1 VPSYTHG
8 AQRGVPRRTLWAPA
22 VTLLLAAPLIAE
34 VLPGY
39 TRLSV
44 APFVLAPEIA
54 VWGGG
59 ALLIR
64 DAVRRAGRGWPSIVL
79 LGIALAV
86 AEECVIQQTSLAP
99 LVGLASVE
107 YGRAVGVNWVYLLW
121 ALAYEA
127 VFVVV
132 VPVALTEELFA
143 KHRDALWLG
152 KWAALVIG
160 VALLIGAFVAW
171 FAWTQM
177 ARTRVF
183 HLPEYAPPPEA
194 ILAALTVIVVLGVI
208 ALRVLPRVSR
218 GSAGTPPSAWSAG
231 LAAFGLALPWP
242 LLLVLAYGGAP
253 EIPPALPILAG
264 LAWLTA
270 ALLIAWRAN
279 YDQWPAL
286 SRRTAI
292 LGALLAI
299 MLGGFLTFT
308 NPSPIDLTGKIVL
321 NLLAVLII
329 VRLLPASDSGRIP
342 RQDSP

>member
-1 VPSYTHG
+1 
-8 AQRGVPRRTLWAPA
+8 

-39 TRLSV
+39 TRVSV

-64 DAVRRAGRGWPSIVL
+64 DAVGRAGRGWPSIIL
-79 LGIALAV
+79 LGVALAV

-107 YGRAVGVNWVYLLW
+107 YGRAFGVNWVYLLW

-132 VPVALTEELFA
+132 VAIALTEEFFPRW
-143 KHRDALWLG
+143 RDSLWLG
-152 KWAALVIG
+152 KWPTLAVA
-160 VALLIGAFVAW
+160 VALLVGAFVAW

-183 HLPEYAPPPEA
+183 HLPEYAPPAEA
-194 ILAALTVIVVLGVI
+194 ILTALIVIVVLGVV
-208 ALRVLPRVSR
+208 ALRVLPPASS
-218 GSAGTPPSAWSAG
+218 GHASEPPSAWVAG
-231 LAAFGLALPWP
+231 LVAFVLALPWP
-242 LLLVLAYGGAP
+242 LVLVLAYGAAP
-253 EIPPALPILAG
+253 EVPPALAMVVG
-264 LAWLTA
+264 LAWLSA
-270 ALLIAWRAN
+270 ALLLAWRAD

-286 SRRTAI
+286 ARRAAI
-292 LGALLAI
+292 LGALLAM
-299 MLGGFLTFT
+299 MLGGFATFT
-308 NPSPIDLTGKIVL
+308 NPSPIDLIGKIVL
-321 NLLAVLII
+321 NLLAVLIV
-329 VRLLPASDSGRIP
+329 VRLIRRACPSA
-342 RQDSP
+342 

>member
-1 VPSYTHG
+1 VPS
-8 AQRGVPRRTLWAPA
+8 RTLWAPA

-64 DAVRRAGRGWPSIVL
+64 DAVRRAGRGWPSIIL
-79 LGIALAV
+79 LGLALAV

-107 YGRAVGVNWVYLLW
+107 YGRAFGVNWVYLAW

-132 VPVALTEELFA
+132 VPIALTEEFF
-143 KHRDALWLG
+143 RGSRNSLWLG
-152 KWAALVIG
+152 KWATLAVVL
-160 VALLIGAFVAW
+160 ALLFGAFVAW

-183 HLPEYAPPPEA
+183 HMPEYAPPFEA
-194 ILAALTVIVVLGVI
+194 ILLALSVIVVLGVV

-231 LAAFGLALPWP
+231 LAAFALALPWP
-242 LLLVLAYGGAP
+242 LLLLLAYGAAP
-253 EIPPALPILAG
+253 DIPPALPLLAG

-270 ALLIAWRAN
+270 ALLLARRVSYAE
-279 YDQWPAL
+279 WPAR
-286 SRRTAI
+286 SRRAAI
-292 LGALLAI
+292 LGALLAM

-308 NPSPIDLTGKIVL
+308 NPSPIDLTGKLVL
-321 NLLAVLII
+321 NVVALFFVGRLIWTATDCASAV
-329 VRLLPASDSGRIP
+329 V
-342 RQDSP
+342 